1 MKTVVLFS
9 TVICV
14 FCLLD
19 ITVRSWDGDKPLITD
34 HTQTDLSLI
43 PDYRIESVKLNI
55 KLHYAHTSHG
65 GQLVCGLSRL
75 SNSLFSYELLL
86 GALPNVP
93 GKLCVFDGQ
102 EGDSYVTPG
111 EYWETVTGMNKTRSV
126 LNNNPSINV
135 SMWAWCTQLN
145 YYTVEQVQAYLD
157 SISQLEAELPNVT
170 FVYMTCNA
178 QETGSVGYKRYTNNE
193 MIRQY
198 CIDNNRVLYDFADLD
213 SWWYNPST
221 EEWEQAT
228 YEYESHTVPVEHP
241 QFNGDEVAHTT
252 YESCEQKGRAL
263 WWLLTR
269 IEGGAAGD
277 TLAVYEQ
284 SWGRIKNLYK

>member
-14 FCLLD
+14 FCLIN
-19 ITVRSWDGDKPLITD
+19 ITVHSWDGDEPLITD

-65 GQLVCGLSRL
+65 GQLVWGLSRL

-86 GALPNVP
+86 GALPNVS

-170 FVYMTCNA
+170 FVYMTCN
-178 QETGSVGYKRYTNNE
+178 GV
-193 MIRQY
+193 
-198 CIDNNRVLYDFADLD
+198 
-213 SWWYNPST
+213 NPILS
-221 EEWEQAT
+221 
-228 YEYESHTVPVEHP
+228 
-241 QFNGDEVAHTT
+241 
-252 YESCEQKGRAL
+252 
-263 WWLLTR
+263 
-269 IEGGAAGD
+269 
-277 TLAVYEQ
+277 
-284 SWGRIKNLYK
+284 